1 MLVPLLLLGTA
12 FILLQRSRGST
23 VGAGGPPGTIV
34 DINPIM
40 GERHATVSAG
50 QTVRVNLPHEWF
62 LLKDVG
68 ASPDAQPLQAGTRRR
83 GEGGITFVAASP
95 GRQTLTFFRAGSL
108 DQYSIVIDV
117 LPSAATGHAG
127 YGTGL
132 HYVLRPYRDF
142 WGRFRQTDPYWR
154 WRETQWRVHRHW
166 EPAWGPQPP
175 PPSDPVVDVVEP
187 PAAPV
192 A

>member
-1 MLVPLLLLGTA
+1 MLVPLLILGTA
-12 FILLQRSRGST
+12 LVLLQRSRGST

-34 DINPIM
+34 DVNPIM

-68 ASPDAQPLQAGTRRR
+68 TDPDAQPLQAGTRLR
-83 GEGGITFVAASP
+83 GEGGLSFVAASP
-95 GRQTLTFFRAGSL
+95 GRQTLTFFKAGSL
-108 DQYSIVIDV
+108 ENIVVTIDV
-117 LPSAATGHAG
+117 MASGHG
-127 YGTGL
+127 YGTGFR
-132 HYVLRPYRDF
+132 YVARPYREF

-154 WRETQWRVHRHW
+154 WRETQWRMHRHW

-175 PPSDPVVDVVEP
+175 IPADPVVDVVEP
-187 PAAPV
+187 PNDPV
-192 A
+192 S

>member
-12 FILLQRSRGST
+12 LILLQKSRGST

-40 GERHATVSAG
+40 GERRALVSAG

-62 LLKDVG
+62 LLKNVG
-68 ASPDAQPLQAGTRRR
+68 ADPDAQPLQAGTRRR

-95 GRQTLTFFRAGSL
+95 GRQTLTFFKAGTL
-108 DQYSIVIDV
+108 DQYTVVVDV
-117 LPSAATGHAG
+117 MPLVSTGN
-127 YGTGL
+127 YGTGFR
-132 HYVLRPYRDF
+132 YGFRPYRDF
-142 WGRFRQTDPYWR
+142 WGRFRMTDPYWR

-175 PPSDPVVDVVEP
+175 PPSDPATDVIE
-187 PAAPV
+187 PAA
-192 A
+192 AA